1 MVARK
6 FGVGIDLGGKQ
17 VKGMVLENL
26 ASDNLAIAKEGSA
39 YFNTTNKKLKVYQN
53 GKWED
58 YATKGESDAVAED
71 LANEITR
78 ATTEEERLAGL
89 ISAEETRATTA
100 EGVLQDNI
108 DAEETRATTEEER
121 LAGLISAEE
130 TRATTAE
137 GVLQDNIDA
146 EETRATEAESAIATD
161 LLNLGKALW
170 KNYTSNK
177 ATSGYFYTSLTN
189 QDTSVA
195 TVFNE
200 SDGGGLKFE
209 NKPANMVSAIA
220 VNNGNATDIAAQIY
234 SKYISNKD
242 SEVQNYGTR
251 LNINPN
257 AIYYTKGTVTTATAG
272 DARNEIAVLKDIDT
286 LETSIDNKLDL
297 KADKADTYTKSEI
310 DARMSTVYDYK
321 GTVDV
326 MGDLPKTDQK
336 IGDVWNV
343 VYKVVPGGDPTD
355 PDDLIPWGMNVAWNG
370 TAWDELGQI
379 IDLSPYAKIADV
391 AATYETIANCNL
403 IRGRLDTLESDVAQL
418 QSDVNALKALTAL
431 QPKKATYANPEL
443 SMLEG
448 TATWTIDYTGDID
461 NDDIQVT
468 IKEVVSGEEIEA
480 DVKQSVGGD
489 VLTGKVTISFETDA
503 NIPANTYKAIIIG

>member
-26 ASDNLAIAKEGSA
+26 ASDNLAITKEGSA
-39 YFNTTNKKLKVYQN
+39 YFNTTDKKLKIYQD
-53 GKWED
+53 GAWEE
-58 YATKGESDAVAED
+58 YATKAESDDVAAD
-71 LANEITR
+71 LADEIDRAKREEARIEGLVTAETTR
-78 ATTEEERLAGL
+78 AE
-89 ISAEETRATTA
+89 SAESN
-100 EGVLQDNI
+100 LQAAI
-108 DAEETRATTEEER
+108 DAEGQRAEDAETALGGRIDDE
-121 LAGLISAEE
+121 ISDREDAD
-130 TRATTAE
+130 TA
-137 GVLQDNIDA
+137 LQNNIDA

-161 LLNLGKALW
+161 LLNLGKAVW

-177 ATSGYFYTSLTN
+177 ATSGYFFTSLTN

-200 SDGGGLKFE
+200 SAGGGLKFE

-220 VNNGNATDIAAQIY
+220 VNNGGKNEIAAQIY
-234 SKYISNKD
+234 SKYISNSD
-242 SEVQNYGTR
+242 SEVQDYGTR

-272 DARNEIAVLKDIDT
+272 DVRNEIAVLKDIDT

-336 IGDVWNV
+336 VGDVWNV

-468 IKEVVSGEEIEA
+468 SKEVVSGEEIEA